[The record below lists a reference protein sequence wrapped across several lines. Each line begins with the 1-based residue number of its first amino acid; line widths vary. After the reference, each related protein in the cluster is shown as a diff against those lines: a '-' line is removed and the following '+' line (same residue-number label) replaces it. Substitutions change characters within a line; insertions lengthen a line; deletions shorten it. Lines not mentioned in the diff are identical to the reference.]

1 MKYETRVWRP
11 FQRDAYHWAWYEEK
25 LSGIIKELGREIRY
39 CHQRICRGYCDHDIF
54 SIYDWFLGIMPSM
67 LEEFRDNLHGC
78 PDAPGLVSH
87 RVFPDDADKDTES
100 MKVWTAILDKM
111 VFLLKEADENT
122 CGRTNQYEE
131 AFHNASREFEEKYGE
146 WGEKLLT
153 LKEQDDMKNNRGQ
166 RIYFPGDVEEYK
178 ELSDQYMEEERVI
191 AAYRRDCKDEAL
203 KLFSEWFFDLWD

>member
-78 PDAPGLVSH
+78 PDAPGQVSH
-87 RVFPDDADKDTES
+87 RVFLDDADKDTES
-100 MKVWTAILDKM
+100 IKAWTAILDKM

-153 LKEQDDMKNNRGQ
+153 PKEQDDMKNNRGQ
-166 RIYFPGDVEEYK
+166 RIYFPGDIEGYK

>member
-11 FQRDAYHWAWYEEK
+11 FQRDTYHWAWYEEK
-25 LSGIIKELGREIRY
+25 LSGIIKKLGREIRY
-39 CHQRICRGYCDHDIF
+39 CHQRICRGYCDQDIF
-54 SIYDWFLGIMPSM
+54 SIFDWFLGIMPSM
-67 LEEFRDNLHGC
+67 LEEFRDNMHGC

-87 RVFPDDADKDTES
+87 RVFLDDADKDTES
-100 MKVWTAILDKM
+100 MKAWTAVLDKII
-111 VFLLKEADENT
+111 FLLKEAGENT
-122 CGRTNQYEE
+122 CSRTNPYEE

-153 LKEQDDMKNNRGQ
+153 PKEQDDMKNNRGQ

-178 ELSDQYMEEERVI
+178 ELSDRYLEEERKI

-203 KLFSEWFFDLWD
+203 KLFSEWFYDLWD